1 MYRGALSVWGGVVW
15 SPTVQ
20 SRATFGGHDVEY
32 DDDDNDDD
40 VGICFG
46 HQMYEPGQPLVI
58 LTIAN
63 LWLDEQGRSN

>member
-1 MYRGALSVWGGVVW
+1 MYRGALSVWGCVVW

-20 SRATFGGHDVEY
+20 SRATFGGH
-32 DDDDNDDD
+32 DDDNDDD

-58 LTIAN
+58 LTKTQVIDNFQPVA
-63 LWLDEQGRSN
+63 R

>member
-1 MYRGALSVWGGVVW
+1 MYRGALSVWGCVVW

-46 HQMYEPGQPLVI
+46 HQMYD
-58 LTIAN
+58 N
-63 LWLDEQGRSN
+63 LWLF